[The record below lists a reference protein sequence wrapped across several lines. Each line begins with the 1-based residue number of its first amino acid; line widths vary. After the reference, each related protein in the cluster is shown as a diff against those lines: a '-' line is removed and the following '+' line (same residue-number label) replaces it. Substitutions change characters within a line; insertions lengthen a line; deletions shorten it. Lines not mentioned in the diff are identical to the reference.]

1 MAERAA
7 TRRRVP
13 LWVQVALP
21 LLVLAVA
28 LVIGAGVFSSGPE
41 TAAQRVAAI
50 EAGVRC
56 PSCTDVSVADSDATT
71 AIAVRHQIQ
80 SMVDAGQ
87 STAAIDQVLVSEY
100 GQTILLVPPDTGGIP
115 SSTWCPSSSAP
126 ARWPP
131 WGSSSGGAPVSSMRS
146 GRGRRRERHRS
157 GVGGARQ
164 RIETQRDRRRALVPR
179 RRAGLPAPL
188 AGRRRPRA
196 RGGRP
201 LRRGPRAPHGAR
213 RGPAGRG
220 GGRARGA
227 GPGGAPGTAGGGHGR
242 QIAPSAG
249 RCPCGAGSASW
260 LLACSSSPGS
270 RSWWCTRCRAASPA
284 SSPRAA

>member
-115 SSTWCPSSSAP
+115 LIYVVPLVL
-126 ARWPP
+126 
-131 WGSSSGGAPVSSMRS
+131 GAGALATV
-146 GRGRRRERHRS
+146 GILFWRRTRQFDALR
-157 GVGGARQ
+157 ARQ
-164 RIETQRDRRRALVPR
+164 
-179 RRAGLPAPL
+179 
-188 AGRRRPRA
+188 
-196 RGGRP
+196 
-201 LRRGPRAPHGAR
+201 
-213 RGPAGRG
+213 
-220 GGRARGA
+220 
-227 GPGGAPGTAGGGHGR
+227 TA
-242 QIAPSAG
+242 
-249 RCPCGAGSASW
+249 
-260 LLACSSSPGS
+260 
-270 RSWWCTRCRAASPA
+270 
-284 SSPRAA
+284 